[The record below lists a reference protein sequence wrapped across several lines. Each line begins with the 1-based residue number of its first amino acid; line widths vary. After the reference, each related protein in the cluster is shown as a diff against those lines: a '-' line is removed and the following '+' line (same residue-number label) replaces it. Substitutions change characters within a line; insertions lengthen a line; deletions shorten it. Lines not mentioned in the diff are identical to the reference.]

1 MRKCTETSGDAG
13 WRCEFSS
20 WRVEGLGCPTL
31 LRSKGWVLAFQ
42 VDRLTHDPQLMRLS
56 IYALFFILLLS
67 ASVAAQSHDAGPPK
81 NEFAVLLGGS
91 YFSSNI
97 LAFSEGRKLVITEL
111 RYARLLTAHRRFS
124 LKMTMDIVPAAIL
137 IEPKNVELTSRIIP
151 GSPWR
156 SVYGL
161 GLTPA
166 GLQMNFRPRKRVQP
180 FFESSFGFL
189 YFDRRVISPAASR
202 FNFTVDL
209 GPGVQ
214 LFTSPRQA
222 VTLGYRYHHLSN
234 ANISDRNPGADS
246 NIFYVGYSFFWRHF
260 R

>member
-1 MRKCTETSGDAG
+1 
-13 WRCEFSS
+13 
-20 WRVEGLGCPTL
+20 
-31 LRSKGWVLAFQ
+31 
-42 VDRLTHDPQLMRLS
+42 MRLS
-56 IYALFFILLLS
+56 LCAILLLLLFAGS
-67 ASVAAQSHDAGPPK
+67 SSAQSAPHEDTAPPK

-91 YFSSNI
+91 YFSTNV
-97 LAFSEGRKLVITEL
+97 LAFSEDRKLVITEL
-111 RYARLLTAHRRFS
+111 RYARQLTTRRRFS
-124 LKMTMDIVPAAIL
+124 LKMTMDLVPAAIL

-156 SVYGL
+156 SVYGW
-161 GLTPA
+161 GLTPV

-180 FFESSFGFL
+180 FAESTFGFL
-189 YFDRRVISPAASR
+189 HFNSRVISPAASR

-214 LFTSPRQA
+214 LFATPRQA

-234 ANISDRNPGADS
+234 ADIAPRNPGADS
-246 NIFYVGYSFFWRHF
+246 NIFYVGYSFFWRHL